1 MKTVIIASLNPAKIN
16 AVKSAFEAAFPQQEF
31 DFKGVSVASGVA
43 DQPMSN
49 EETYQGAVNRVCNA
63 TQAIPEGDFYVGL
76 EAGIEGNVTF
86 AWMVIESNGQRG
98 ESRSASLMLPPQV
111 IEKLAHANE
120 LGDVM
125 DEVFGTDNIKQKGG
139 AIGLLTHNQLT
150 RSSVYHQALILAL
163 IPFVNQNTSQFNNL
177 KQSEIGDSDN
187 HITESKNA
195 SRG

>member
-86 AWMVIESNGQRG
+86 AWMVIESNDQRG

-163 IPFVNQNTSQFNNL
+163 IPFVNPEHFPIQ
-177 KQSEIGDSDN
+177 
-187 HITESKNA
+187 
-195 SRG
+195 